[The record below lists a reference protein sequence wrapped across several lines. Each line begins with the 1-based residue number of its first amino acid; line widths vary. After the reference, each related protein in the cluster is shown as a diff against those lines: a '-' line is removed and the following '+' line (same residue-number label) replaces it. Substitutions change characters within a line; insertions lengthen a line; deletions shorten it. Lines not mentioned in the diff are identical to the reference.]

1 MSPSSKSLINREYPE
16 ITSPTSLAWTGDEMP
31 PPLTDNKKLPSLVTV
46 EREPAPSFQELSL
59 RDVIPIEIR
68 INNLTVALPAKQPKQ
83 RNRTSAYFEGFFNS
97 QAVQSDPEPAVVPPQ
112 KKILD
117 GIHADLASGTLTAIL
132 GASGSGKTS
141 LLNSMSHRFSEKQL
155 QTSGTIFYNGDD
167 RLSSVRS
174 TYVMQHD
181 VLLPTLTVRETLQYA
196 AELRLLPP
204 TSAEERKVIVEEV
217 LLELGLK
224 ECADTRIGNSDHKG
238 CSGGEKRRTSLA
250 VQLLA
255 NPSVLFL
262 DEVTTGLD
270 ATTALQLVA
279 TLKQLA
285 RQGRTIVVTLH
296 QPRSQMWDLFDNIL
310 LLSGGSLV
318 YGGSKDACIS
328 YFADLGYPLPA
339 FVNPSEHIID
349 LAAIDRRSADAEAAS
364 QVRVKLLKEVWKRA
378 SQTPEDEKTIVGVA
392 TRSNP
397 LRINRA
403 SFQHQVRVQAT
414 RTIKTAWRDPFGIS
428 GSLSEALLLG
438 VITGWVFLNI
448 DESLTGIRSRVGAL
462 YTASVQ
468 QGFLILIFEIYRLAQ
483 EIPIF
488 DQEHIEGV
496 VSVSSFLVSRRLARL
511 FIEDIP
517 IPLIFSV
524 IFYFMAGFR
533 HLASQFFTFFAL
545 ILLIHYLSVT
555 LAMLCI
561 AISRSFASASM
572 VANLVFTVQTLCSK
586 SFRDDIKASL
596 LIYGNRWILRP
607 I

>member
-1 MSPSSKSLINREYPE
+1 
-16 ITSPTSLAWTGDEMP
+16 
-31 PPLTDNKKLPSLVTV
+31 
-46 EREPAPSFQELSL
+46 
-59 RDVIPIEIR
+59 VIPIEIR

-83 RNRTSAYFEGFFNS
+83 RNRTSACFEGFFNS
-97 QAVQSDPEPAVVPPQ
+97 QAVQSDPEQAVVPPP

-155 QTSGTIFYNGDD
+155 QTSGTILYNRDD
-167 RLSSVRS
+167 
-174 TYVMQHD
+174 
-181 VLLPTLTVRETLQYA
+181 
-196 AELRLLPP
+196 
-204 TSAEERKVIVEEV
+204 
-217 LLELGLK
+217 LK

-296 QPRSQMWDLFDNIL
+296 QPRSQMWDLFDNVL

-318 YGGSKDACIS
+318 YGGSKDVCIS

-392 TRSNP
+392 TRSNT
-397 LRINRA
+397 LRINRS
-403 SFQHQVRVQAT
+403 SFQHQVRVQAA

-596 LIYGNRWILRP
+596 LIDGNRWILRP